1 MLNKCQKQQH
11 SVLNGMRAQ
20 HQEYFQD
27 LLQTPIMVVVSVV
40 IRVSQKGHRTDTG
53 ASVVPK
59 VCTSWASAD
68 NGCPRMAWW
77 DALTWSVTSFLA
89 WSKSTSTDSQ
99 VIPSTPSVHRVPR
112 GQGRD
117 GISCLVK
124 IHFTLFQPFLSC
136 PVWDWMWNVD
146 CNNTMGI
153 LYCNFSYLFIYV
165 SIISIIKWCIRQLF
179 LFYECSGGLF

>member
-99 VIPSTPSVHRVPR
+99 VMPSTPSVHRVPR

-124 IHFTLFQPFLSC
+124 LHFTLFQPLALFEIECELQQQNENF
-136 PVWDWMWNVD
+136 VF
-146 CNNTMGI
+146 
-153 LYCNFSYLFIYV
+153 NFSYLLILG
-165 SIISIIKWCIRQLF
+165 SIISIIKCITKCY
-179 LFYECSGGLF
+179 LFYEYSGILGLILF